1 MATGVFPAYQKNMEV
16 RKRRKPWALSIQPN
30 FLKFGN
36 SGKWYEHSPN
46 KFPEITETV
55 EFVKCESLNQKF

>member
-1 MATGVFPAYQKNMEV
+1 MATGVFPAYKKNMEV
-16 RKRRKPWALSIQPN
+16 RKRRKPWAISIQPN

-36 SGKWYEHSPN
+36 SGKWYRHIAE

-55 EFVKCESLNQKF
+55 EFAKYKSLNQKF